1 MDIPILQ
8 AENLKQYSS
17 LRHCFT
23 TRLGGTSREPRFS
36 SLNLGVK
43 TEDTR
48 SCIHANFDAIRERMG
63 FTDIVLANQ
72 EHTDTVRVVNRSD
85 AGRGLTIP
93 LFPEGVDALVT
104 NTPNLALGVV
114 YADCVPVLL
123 YDPVKSAIGAV
134 HSGWRGTVARIAV
147 KAAQMLCHTYG
158 SRPETIVAA
167 IGPSIRQCHFET
179 GLEVAQEFKA
189 AYGGF
194 FSEITQI
201 RGDKAYIDMQ
211 SAVAHDLRE
220 YGLRDVGDLALC
232 TVCRN
237 DTFFSHRCGD
247 GGRMCA
253 LIEMISEERK

>member
-17 LRHCFT
+17 LCHCFT

-43 TEDTR
+43 TEDAR
-48 SCIHANFDAIRERMG
+48 SCIHANFDAIRERVG

-220 YGLRDVGDLALC
+220 YGLRDVGDLGLC